1 MYICHLQKV
10 FRKPFTDIGQLLL
23 TNKTISLGNNANI
36 EQWTEVI
43 EPKRSL
49 FDINF
54 KEIWHYRDLILLFVR
69 RDFVSQYKQ
78 TILGPLW
85 IFIQPIFTTITFL
98 FVFNKIANLSTN
110 SINATLFYMSGI
122 TLWNYFADCLTKTSN
137 TFVSNAGIFGKVYF
151 PRLVTP
157 ISIVL
162 SSLVKLGIQMLLFIS
177 IFAIF
182 MLLDKQSFS
191 VNTTIFFFPFYV
203 FIMATIG
210 LGAGLLL
217 SSLTTK
223 YRDLS
228 YLLAFGVQLLMYAT
242 PIIYPLSS
250 TSGKLRSFL
259 MANPITSLIEN
270 FRYGLFS
277 QGEFLFGGLLYSLIF
292 SVVLVALGIVMF
304 NQVEKSFMDTV

>member
-1 MYICHLQKV
+1 LS
-10 FRKPFTDIGQLLL
+10 
-23 TNKTISLGNNANI
+23 NKANI

-49 FDINF
+49 FDVNL
-54 KEIWHYRDLILLFVR
+54 KEIWHYRDLIMLFVR

-78 TILGPLW
+78 TILGPIW

-98 FVFNKIANLSTN
+98 FVFNKIAKLST
-110 SINATLFYMSGI
+110 SGINATLFYMSGI

-162 SSLVKLGIQMLLFIS
+162 SSLIKLAIQLSLFVLVYIAF
-177 IFAIF
+177 II
-182 MLLDKQSFS
+182 LGKQSFN
-191 VNTTIFFFPFYV
+191 VNLSIFLLPLYV
-203 FIMATIG
+203 FTMAVLGFG
-210 LGAGLLL
+210 LGVLF

-228 YLLAFGVQLLMYAT
+228 YLLVFGIQLMMYAT
-242 PIIYPLSS
+242 PVIYPLSS
-250 TSGKLRSFL
+250 TSGKLRTL
-259 MANPITSLIEN
+259 LLLNPMTAIIEN
-270 FRYGLFS
+270 FKYSVFDQGAFQLGGIVYSVCFS
-277 QGEFLFGGLLYSLIF
+277 L
-292 SVVLVALGIVMF
+292 LVAVLGIVVF
-304 NQVEKSFMDTV
+304 NQVEKTFMDTV